1 MCTTK
6 KSIDTLC
13 ITQFLSFQKKRVTLN
28 ELVEERNCATVDRV
42 YGGAGESYFPALSE
56 VYWTLRLYSG
66 ESTSD
71 FTETVDFKSRSSSV
85 EILTFNFSV
94 ADALDISVLSI
105 AWYSHVVLW
114 LLYVRLY
121 SLHSSL

>member
-1 MCTTK
+1 MHLGLLY
-6 KSIDTLC
+6 S
-13 ITQFLSFQKKRVTLN
+13 
-28 ELVEERNCATVDRV
+28 
-42 YGGAGESYFPALSE
+42 
-56 VYWTLRLYSG
+56 YWTLRLSYG

-94 ADALDISVLSI
+94 ADAIDISVLSV